1 MKTQL
6 PPGSRMPRALQTLGT
21 WSRPTA
27 VLERNRKRYGTR
39 YTTHF
44 LGAPK
49 FVVLS
54 DPEEIKQVLTAPP
67 DVLHPGEGARIL
79 EPLLGSNSVILLDE
93 APHLEQR
100 KLMLPAFQGERMR
113 ALEDLMR
120 ELTER
125 EVESW
130 PAGEPLELHTRLQR
144 LTLEIVLR
152 AVFGLERGAR
162 LDSLRDLLT
171 QVLEFTESPLS
182 LIPLPPRVERVVGAH
197 GPFGRLEKLKL
208 QVDELIYGL
217 IEERRDEHEAA
228 PAGAREEGESTESA
242 ERSAEAASSD
252 AHGAD
257 VLSMLLAARHE
268 DGTPMSA
275 EELRDELMTA
285 LVAGH
290 ETTASQ
296 LAWAFAELARAPRVQ
311 RRLAAELDADDGD
324 SYLVATINEAMRR
337 RPVLPNAEPRLVKQE
352 VEIGGVRYPP
362 GVVLIVSAYLVHH
375 DPAIYPDPYE
385 FRPERFLESAGG
397 KAPGTYTWLP
407 FGGGRRRCLGASF
420 AVLEMKVVL
429 AAALSRFELQP
440 VGEPERARRRS
451 ITLSPSGGARV
462 VLTQRERASERSA

>member
-6 PPGSRMPRALQTLGT
+6 PPGPRLPRALQTLGT

-27 VLERNRKRYGTR
+27 AMERQRKRYGKRFTV
-39 YTTHF
+39 HF

-54 DPEEIKQVLTAPP
+54 DPEEIKQVLMAPP
-67 DVLHPGEGARIL
+67 EVLHPGEGARIL

-100 KLMLPAFQGERMR
+100 RLMLPAFHGERMR
-113 ALEDLMR
+113 ALEGLMQ

-125 EVESW
+125 ELDSW
-130 PAGEPLELHTRLQR
+130 PVGEPIELHSRLQR

-182 LIPLPPRVERVVGAH
+182 LIGPLPPWLERTVGAH
-197 GPFGRLEKLKL
+197 GPLGRLERLKV

-217 IEERRDEHEAA
+217 IEERRAEEAGTAEDE
-228 PAGAREEGESTESA
+228 RT
-242 ERSAEAASSD
+242 
-252 AHGAD
+252 D

-268 DGTPMSA
+268 DDSPMSP

-296 LAWAFAELARAPRVQ
+296 LAWTFAEIARAPRAQ
-311 RRLAAELDADDGD
+311 QLLTEELDAGEDD
-324 SYLVATINEAMRR
+324 SYLVATINESMRR

-352 VEIGGVRYPP
+352 IEIGGVRYPP

-375 DPAIYPDPYE
+375 DAAVYPDPYE

-420 AVLEMKVVL
+420 AVQEMKVVIS
-429 AAALSRFELQP
+429 AVISRFALQP
-440 VGEPERARRRS
+440 VGEPERTRRRS
-451 ITLSPSGGARV
+451 ITLSPAGGARV
-462 VLTQRERASERSA
+462 VLVRRASPTDAAERKLAMAASAAP